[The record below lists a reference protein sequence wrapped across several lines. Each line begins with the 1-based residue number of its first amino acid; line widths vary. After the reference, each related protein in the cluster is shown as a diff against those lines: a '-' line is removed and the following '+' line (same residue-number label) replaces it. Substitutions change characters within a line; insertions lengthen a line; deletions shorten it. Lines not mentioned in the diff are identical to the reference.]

1 MKKCKIYLDS
11 KKFGAEDIRTS
22 FSYYHMGTI
31 FLKKRCLSEG
41 EAFFGKVI
49 FYKKKI
55 INFINF
61 QVFFAFF
68 N

>member
-31 FLKKRCLSEG
+31 FHKKRCLSEG

-49 FYKKKI
+49 KKNNK
-55 INFINF
+55 FS
-61 QVFFAFF
+61 VFFAFF
-68 N
+68 I